1 MLTWHEENGKYLGFD
16 DDTYM
21 YRVTQDENGWYYE
34 HIQDCDGMDGY
45 DTAAEAMA
53 AAEAEYE
60 FEEGLKPEYELD
72 ELLDVLTDDCED
84 AYWDMVAHERMEAEK
99 LGL

>member
-1 MLTWHEENGKYLGFD
+1 MLKQYEENGKHLGFD

-21 YRVTQDENGWYYE
+21 YRVAQDENGWYYK

-45 DTAAEAMA
+45 DTAEEAMA

-60 FEEGLKPEYELD
+60 FKEGLKPEYELD
-72 ELLDVLTDDCED
+72 ELLDVLAEDCED
-84 AYWDMVAHERMEAEK
+84 AYWDMVAHERMEAK
-99 LGL
+99 NLGL